1 MGHTVKDGDDR
12 QDGATVAVVTVLVA
26 VVGVTT
32 RSSVA
37 LDPLLLSLMMPGVD
51 EWSR

>member
-1 MGHTVKDGDDR
+1 MKDGDDR

-37 LDPLLLSLMMPGVD
+37 LLLSLMMPGVD

>member
-32 RSSVA
+32 RSSV
-37 LDPLLLSLMMPGVD
+37 LDPLPLMLPGVD